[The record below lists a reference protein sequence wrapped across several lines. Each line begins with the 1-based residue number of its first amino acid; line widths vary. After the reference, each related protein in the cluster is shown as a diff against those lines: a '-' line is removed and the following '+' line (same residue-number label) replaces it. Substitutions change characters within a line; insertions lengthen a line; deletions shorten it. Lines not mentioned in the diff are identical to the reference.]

1 MGKAWGLYRD
11 RERDPGFHPIPTQRA
26 GKPAGSVQPGE
37 CTQLFPQGSL
47 GLNPESRILVIYV
60 AATPSGQ
67 RWRVL
72 ASRSAVPSGP
82 PPPLPAIAGIDCQ
95 LPPTPRQPPGPGS
108 SPPSAGLLHSVG
120 HCAASFRGGSWF
132 CPLGEGPGRLQA
144 PPAPRGRQ
152 VGGACREAEPCS
164 LPQDSGSLD
173 ACLQATL
180 SALYPPFGG
189 SADALLGQVLA
200 VVERVYAGDGLRYLL
215 DFLLP
220 ARHILH
226 CVQLHACGQYPG
238 RLFAHAG
245 WPLCLGEHVVVHLAS
260 LDWRLLEP
268 GDFYLQ
274 LVPFLRRQ
282 PRLVLT
288 CLAPG
293 GHSAQQLLL
302 PEASYSAIFTAHWLD
317 TLNASRVPGPWAL
330 HSCLLGAPGGRVL
343 RVAWE
348 QVLRPCFLDEPGVEG
363 SSRAIMTSL
372 GPSDPAPSGPSLLQ
386 GSPNDSGRDTTQSP
400 KPPGI
405 CPCQAGGGEES
416 GAQGPWPAP
425 DAHSREPRK
434 EGSVDPPPPAHAT
447 DWRYAVC
454 SYDDAL
460 VEEGSVHT
468 LEELGEARG
477 PPGPPLE
484 ACPRGEQLA
493 MPLISQG
500 GPPGCTDPQQLPLD
514 GQSSEERTKL
524 CSHESPEQGGEDP
537 SRAEPGSPAPS
548 DPEDVQGRRGSR
560 DPKKNP
566 GLKSPGGEN
575 LSGMEEAE
583 KPLSSGELE
592 QCPASKGPSS
602 GLSMPVRSTFAQ
614 DLSPELLDSGLAALP
629 GTRDSEGRV
638 VLLICTQNL
647 AWHGPHC
654 GVQELTGLFLY
665 LHSIPR
671 LEDRTR
677 GLTVLVDARH
687 CLPSPR
693 LFLGLS
699 QMQKVVPGSVH
710 QVLLLGTMSGA
721 PPPGLKLE
729 LLPSRQALL
738 SFIPNSQ
745 LPLALGGCLPYSHH
759 AWLCFQKRL
768 EALKQSYLEACVLL
782 REAIENVEAAPKSE
796 DPGEAGQLLQ
806 DPRELMQKVL
816 AYPLLAWLQREG
828 GAALA
833 ELWRQDPGGVQSL
846 EHRLAIDE
854 AGKLYAEVDGLLH
867 QLVTL
872 CNRRMR
878 ELELGK
884 LLEAWAGAL
893 AEIQAWLQNVGWP
906 GLKGPEESSLDVLL
920 QAWDAF
926 SKLDQ
931 AAQEH
936 IHRGEEILA
945 GWEVTELG
953 QLGAPGARLIS
964 LQTQLSEFSRALAR
978 RRRQLMDAQKLSQM
992 LNQALAQA
1000 QAGQKALAKLAEE
1013 KHASPEAVLHHLE
1026 GHRLSHP
1033 DLAPSHFQE
1042 MEALAVGLG
1051 SDLTFQQCHLLGIWC
1066 QDTQLVLARKLEAA
1080 RGAQQVLPAR
1090 GHQCLLGDGSS
1101 SSSSDQAS
1109 LASGRR
1115 PEERA
1120 SSSTNSGCATSRLP
1134 RRARQSLWGSVCRLS
1149 LGELPALPSA
1159 SATPCSPSGSFM
1171 EAVGSQQAGTP
1182 IQRPL
1187 GALKASPSSPL
1198 LEATT
1203 QNRLHLILGEMV
1215 ATEREY
1221 VRALDYVVESYF
1233 PELERADV
1241 PQGLRGQRARL
1252 FGNLEK
1258 LRDFH
1263 RRFFLR
1269 ELESCNQHPLRV
1281 AYAFLR
1287 HREQFGMYALYSK
1300 NKPRSDALLA
1310 SHGNAFFKDKQ
1321 RCLGDHL
1328 DLASYLLK
1336 PIQRMSKYVLLLQE
1350 LSRACK
1356 EGPGPSWCRGPD
1368 LAALH
1373 AACDLVRFQLRHG
1386 NDLLAMDAICGCDVN
1401 LKEQGQL
1408 VRQDEFTVW
1417 SGRKKSHRHIFLF
1430 EELILFSKPRHGPRG
1445 VTSFIY
1451 KHSFKTA
1458 DIGLTENCGESG
1470 LCFEIWFRRRKA
1482 SDTFV
1487 LQALSTENKQAWTAD
1502 IASLL
1507 WRQAARNKELR
1518 MAEMVSMGVG
1528 NKPFLDITPSE
1539 AAINDRAIN
1548 YIMKGRGAR
1557 TRASIAVS
1565 LFDHTNPYPGSP
1577 TPLPTGPSSCSLLG
1591 PLNLHLCG
1599 DPAQLGLCWP
1609 LHLTAYLD
1617 EELDPETDTGSQ
1629 PSLTP
1634 ESSEASS
1641 QCPSA
1646 SSSGSDSGCAPGL
1659 TRASGCEE
1667 QPISPLEDKPH
1678 CGQSQY
1684 ISSV

>member
-1 MGKAWGLYRD
+1 MKPEELGLNGGL
-11 RERDPGFHPIPTQRA
+11 PA
-26 GKPAGSVQPGE
+26 PAGS
-37 CTQLFPQGSL
+37 S
-47 GLNPESRILVIYV
+47 
-60 AATPSGQ
+60 PS
-67 RWRVL
+67 W
-72 ASRSAVPSGP
+72 AVGV
-82 PPPLPAIAGIDCQ
+82 
-95 LPPTPRQPPGPGS
+95 GPGS
-108 SPPSAGLLHSVG
+108 VLGVWAGL
-120 HCAASFRGGSWF
+120 
-132 CPLGEGPGRLQA
+132 PET
-144 PPAPRGRQ
+144 PPDPRGRRA
-152 VGGACREAEPCS
+152 GGACREAWAWRLS
-164 LPQDSGSLD
+164 RLLPQDWGSLD

-180 SALYPPFGG
+180 SALYPPFTG

-200 VVERVYAGDGLRYLL
+200 VVERAYSGDGLRYLL

-226 CVQLHACGQYPG
+226 CVQLHACVSDPPLSPRPPPGSGVGGGWASLSDLGSPLTSLGVICKGQYPG

-293 GHSAQQLLL
+293 GHSAQQLPL

-317 TLNASRVPGPWAL
+317 ALNASRVPGTWAL
-330 HSCLLGAPGGRVL
+330 RSCLLGAPGGRVL

-348 QVLRPCFLDEPGVEG
+348 QVLRPCFLDEPGVE
-363 SSRAIMTSL
+363 SPPRAVMTSL
-372 GPSDPAPSGPSLLQ
+372 GPSGPAPSRPSPLP
-386 GSPNDSGRDTTQSP
+386 GSPGDSGRDTPENP

-405 CPCQAGGGEES
+405 SQCQAGCEEES
-416 GAQGPWPAP
+416 GTQGPRPAP
-425 DAHSREPRK
+425 DTHSSESQR
-434 EGSVDPPPPAHAT
+434 EGSPDTMAPPAHAT

-460 VEEGSVHT
+460 VEEGSIPT
-468 LEELGEARG
+468 PEELTEAFS
-477 PPGPPLE
+477 PPGPPQE
-484 ACPRGEQLA
+484 ALPRGEQLA
-493 MPLISQG
+493 TPPTSQG
-500 GPPGCTDPQQLPLD
+500 GPPGATDLQHLLLRPPQPTLED
-514 GQSSEERTKL
+514 DQSSEEGTKL
-524 CSHESPEQGGEDP
+524 CGHESPRSSGPAQDKGQGCGPEQGGEGP
-537 SRAEPGSPAPS
+537 LKAGPGSPAPS
-548 DPEDVQGRRGSR
+548 DPEAVQGKKESR
-560 DPKKNP
+560 DPEKDP
-566 GLKSPGGEN
+566 GLESPGGEN
-575 LSGMEEAE
+575 LLGVEEAE

-592 QCPASKGPSS
+592 QCPASKGPFPA
-602 GLSMPVRSTFAQ
+602 LPVPVRATLAQ
-614 DLSPELLDSGLAALP
+614 DLSPKLLDSGLAALP

-638 VLLICTQNL
+638 VLLVCTQNL
-647 AWHGPHC
+647 AWLGPHC
-654 GVQELTGLFLY
+654 GIQELAGLFLY

-671 LEDRTR
+671 PEDQAR

-687 CLPSPR
+687 CLPSPN

-699 QMQKVVPGSVH
+699 QMQKIVPGSVH
-710 QVLLLGTMSGA
+710 QVLLLGKISGA

-745 LPLALGGCLPYSHH
+745 LPLALGGCLSYNHN
-759 AWLCFQKRL
+759 AWLDFRKRL

-782 REAIENVEAAPKSE
+782 CRAIKSVEAAPE
-796 DPGEAGQLLQ
+796 PEGPGGAEQLLQ
-806 DPRELMQKVL
+806 DPQELMQQVL
-816 AYPLLAWLQREG
+816 EYPLLAWLQREG
-828 GAALA
+828 GTALA
-833 ELWRQDPGGVQSL
+833 ELQREDPGGIQSPD
-846 EHRLAIDE
+846 HRLAVDE
-854 AGKLYAEVDGLLH
+854 AGRLYAQVDGLLH

-878 ELELGK
+878 ALELGK
-884 LLEAWAGAL
+884 MLEAQAGTL
-893 AEIQAWLQNVGWP
+893 VETQAWLQNVGWP
-906 GLKGPEESSLDVLL
+906 GLKGPEEPSLDTLL
-920 QAWDAF
+920 QARDAF
-926 SKLDQ
+926 WKLDQ

-936 IHRGEEILA
+936 IHFGEEILA

-978 RRRQLMDAQKLSQM
+978 RRQQLMDAQHLSQ
-992 LNQALAQA
+992 LLDQALVQA
-1000 QAGQKALAKLAEE
+1000 QAGQKALAKLTEE
-1013 KHASPEAVLHHLE
+1013 ERASPEMVLRHLE
-1026 GHRLSHP
+1026 RHQLSNP

-1042 MEALAVGLG
+1042 MEALAAGLG
-1051 SDLTFQQCHLLGIWC
+1051 FDLTIQQCRLLSTWC
-1066 QDTQLVLARKLEAA
+1066 QDTQVALARKLEAA
-1080 RGAQQVLPAR
+1080 RRAQQVLPALAR
-1090 GHQCLLGDGSS
+1090 GHRCPLGGGS

-1109 LASGRR
+1109 LASGRKT
-1115 PEERA
+1115 EERA
-1120 SSSTNSGCATSRLP
+1120 SSSNSSGSATSHVL
-1134 RRARQSLWGSVCRLS
+1134 RRAHTLEAGAKQSLWGSVCQLR
-1149 LGELPALPSA
+1149 LGESPALPSA
-1159 SATPCSPSGSFM
+1159 SAVPHGPSGSSM
-1171 EAVGSQQAGTP
+1171 GAVGCQQAGPP

-1187 GALKASPSSPL
+1187 GSLKASPSSPL
-1198 LEATT
+1198 LEAST

-1241 PQGLRGQRARL
+1241 PQGLRGQRSRL

-1263 RRFFLR
+1263 RHFFLR
-1269 ELESCNQHPLRV
+1269 ELESCSQHPLRV
-1281 AYAFLR
+1281 AHAFLR

-1336 PIQRMSKYVLLLQE
+1336 PIHRMSKYVLLLQE
-1350 LSRACK
+1350 LSRTCK
-1356 EGPGPSWCRGPD
+1356 EEPGLGWSRGPD

-1417 SGRKKSHRHIFLF
+1417 SGRKKCQRHIFLF
-1430 EELILFSKPRHGPRG
+1430 EELILFSKSRHGPRG
-1445 VTSFIY
+1445 IDSFIY

-1458 DIGLTENCGESG
+1458 DIGLTENFGESG

-1487 LQALSTENKQAWTAD
+1487 LQALTTENKQAWTAD

-1565 LFDHTNPYPGSP
+1565 LFDHTDPYPGSP
-1577 TPLPTGPSSCSLLG
+1577 APIPTGPSSCSLLG

-1599 DPAQLGLCWP
+1599 DPARLGLSWP
-1609 LHLTAYLD
+1609 LHPTAYLE
-1617 EELDPETDTGSQ
+1617 EELDPETETGSQ

-1646 SSSGSDSGCAPGL
+1646 SSSGSDSGCVAGL
-1659 TRASGCEE
+1659 TLASGCED
-1667 QPISPLEDKPH
+1667 QPIPPLEDKAQ